1 MFCENKKYSIMSEQL
16 AAIVPGPGPGP
27 WGHLQCKLS
36 YQPTL
41 SLITD
46 TVTSDQGLVGVDIRE
61 KIDKNINPL

>member
-41 SLITD
+41 SPITD
-46 TVTSDQGLVGVDIRE
+46 TVTVTRVWWGWTSE
-61 KIDKNINPL
+61 NKMDKKTLI